1 MKKFFIML
9 IFLDLSLAFA
19 APVGKADTSKIFIT
33 KTCVTKPIM
42 KPISKKPITIKKIHA
57 DTLMDLMMY
66 DLKATRTP
74 QQIQKATT
82 LEKSAKD

>member
-1 MKKFFIML
+1 
-9 IFLDLSLAFA
+9 
-19 APVGKADTSKIFIT
+19 
-33 KTCVTKPIM
+33 M